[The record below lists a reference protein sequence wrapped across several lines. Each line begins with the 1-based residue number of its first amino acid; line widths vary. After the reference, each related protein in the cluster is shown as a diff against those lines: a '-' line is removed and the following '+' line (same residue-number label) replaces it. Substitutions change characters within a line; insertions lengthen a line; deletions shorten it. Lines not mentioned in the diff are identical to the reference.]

1 MNITRHLLTILLL
14 LTATHLGAQGNRV
27 PPVDKSPLDI
37 SFYPSNYPILKIQ
50 QKITEPLLA
59 RVIYS
64 RPSKGGRTILG
75 DLVEYG
81 KVWRMGANEATEI
94 EFFKDM
100 KVQSQKLKKGR
111 YTLYAIPAQDHW
123 TIIFNRETDT
133 WGAFIYDSAK
143 DALRIDLKS
152 ERSKE
157 MHEVL
162 SMYFETSNTGFELIM
177 LWDDIKL
184 SIPFSA
190 DEPVKGKK

>member
-1 MNITRHLLTILLL
+1 MILLL
-14 LTATHLGAQGNRV
+14 AATQLQAQGNRV

-37 SFYPSNYPILKIQ
+37 SFYPPNYPVLKIQ
-50 QKITEPLLA
+50 QKITEPLVA

-94 EFFKDM
+94 ELFKDI
-100 KVQSQKLKKGR
+100 KVQSQKLKKGK

-123 TIIFNRETDT
+123 TIVFNRETDT
-133 WGAFIYDSAK
+133 WGAFIYDAAK

-157 MHEVL
+157 MHEIL
-162 SMYFETSNTGFELIM
+162 SMYFEKNDTGFELIM